1 MERSQ
6 ASMYKKGGSFHEG
19 WGFSDMIK
27 LLVKGTS
34 IDRNKMY
41 GELKTTYPDNQ
52 VEKEGDDTVAIY
64 VPDSQISNVKKMA
77 KLFNMKV
84 AYAEG
89 GEIEGEKPDA
99 GGSFGEYEG
108 AKYFTYDFIN
118 KGNKWSVGVF
128 WGKFNYITVV
138 KRTNNPFG
146 GKLGKDF
153 PTVDIALEHYKDAN
167 IQANILF
174 AVSEAKK
181 YGYSEKYAKGG
192 KIGDSITFRRY
203 SDDDNVS
210 GTITDIFPEGA
221 YEVTS
226 GFTKSLVE
234 QNEVIS
240 IDKPTSN
247 SRKKL
252 FGIFED
258 GGRTDTRIAETIL
271 SQIGGMGR
279 VKMMT
284 GGYNFV
290 ALKNGVSFRIKNRG
304 ANFIKITLNSR
315 DLYDVEIGRI
325 FSGNYKV
332 VKTFED
338 VYFDQLYEVLY
349 EGTGMYFKLF
359 AKGGT
364 IQNEERDMIL
374 NQLKQVNHHE
384 EELRQIMENN
394 LDIEPWVIAKMERA
408 TTNLSDI
415 THYLDGKSDK
425 YAKGGTFTQA
435 DDMNFYAKEIL
446 EIPDGNI
453 TVIIAWGKKVSNKIT
468 IFVNNKDSDDS
479 QTITFSDLDEARATI
494 VKPVYEEVKKV
505 VREAEEFGF
514 KSPMSNSDKQYEAMK
529 ANPEYRKTA
538 LLLSAMKA
546 FSDKSATTEELFQI
560 FKRVIGEDVTNV
572 SKMKEMASE
581 YRNYL
586 IKWELYD
593 DYLDFVS
600 DNYPKDSGI
609 SLYKAGGRTKRPLT
623 AKEKAMSDIR
633 KEYIKINVPYL
644 NEWYYPSEQWNRHAL
659 KQDTEFWLDSEE
671 EMPYISHATM
681 GMYADGGKFK
691 STQKYHPDLFK
702 IPAETLAKK
711 HWIVKVIVGTE
722 KAKFFFE
729 QMSEVD
735 EFVDNIKHLAD
746 EVYVSKER
754 HYAEGGKIGFT
765 TLSKKVAQRYINQ
778 LVKPKYQAEYG
789 KRYDEKEAEEVGQK
803 VAGKVYWNQKRS
815 K

>member
-34 IDRNKMY
+34 IDRNKMF

-89 GEIEGEKPDA
+89 GEVDSEKHA
-99 GGSFGEYEG
+99 WGGLFGDSKKPEHNMAFYLHILTDRGTTIQYVSGDSITE
-108 AKYFTYDFIN
+108 AKE
-118 KGNKWSVGVF
+118 
-128 WGKFNYITVV
+128 
-138 KRTNNPFG
+138 R
-146 GKLGKDF
+146 
-153 PTVDIALEHYKDAN
+153 
-167 IQANILF
+167 
-174 AVSEAKK
+174 AVSMLPAELRKTAKVDYWK
-181 YGYSEKYAKGG
+181 NITNEWKKGRSSKVYAEGG
-192 KIGDSITFRRY
+192 QIGDSIVFRRY

-234 QNEVIS
+234 QNEIVS
-240 IDKPTSN
+240 INKPTS
-247 SRKKL
+247 SARKKL
-252 FGIFED
+252 FGIFAD
-258 GGRTDTRIAETIL
+258 GGRTDTRVAEIIL

-325 FSGNYKV
+325 FNYKYKI
-332 VKTFED
+332 VKTFDD

-408 TTNLSDI
+408 TTTLSDV
-415 THYLDGKSDK
+415 THYLDGKTEK
-425 YAKGGTFTQA
+425 YAEGGMFHEVEE
-435 DDMNFYAKEIL
+435 MKFYIKEIL
-446 EIPDGNI
+446 ETPNGFL
-453 TVIIAWGKKVSNKIT
+453 TVIVAWGKKVSNKIT
-468 IFVNNKDSDDS
+468 IFVNNNDSDDS

-494 VKPVYEEVKKV
+494 VRPVYEEVKKV

-529 ANPEYRKTA
+529 ANPEYRKNA

-560 FKRVIGEDVTNV
+560 FKRVVGEDVTNV
-572 SKMKEMASE
+572 SKMIQMATE

-586 IKWELYD
+586 IKWDLYD

-609 SLYKAGGRTKRPLT
+609 SRFKAGGRTKKPLT

-659 KQDTEFWLDSEE
+659 KNDTEFWLDSEE

-789 KRYDEKEAEEVGQK
+789 KTYDEKEAEEVGQK
-803 VAGKVYWNQKRS
+803 VAGKVYWKQKRS